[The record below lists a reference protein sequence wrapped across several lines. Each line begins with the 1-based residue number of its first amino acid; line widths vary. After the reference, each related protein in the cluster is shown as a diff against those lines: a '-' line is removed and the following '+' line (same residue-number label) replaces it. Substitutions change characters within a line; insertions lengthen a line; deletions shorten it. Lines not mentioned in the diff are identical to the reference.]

1 MESGSGVAFG
11 QQGEMTVGAGFRE
24 METAWMAG
32 VAAMARAGASII
44 FDDVFLQGGS
54 SQQRLRAQLAD
65 LAVLWVGV
73 RCEAATAA
81 ARELARGDRPV
92 GMAATQAELVH
103 EGVHYDL
110 EVDTTHSESLDCA
123 RLIAAR
129 VRRL

>member
-1 MESGSGVAFG
+1 
-11 QQGEMTVGAGFRE
+11 
-24 METAWMAG
+24 MAG

-44 FDDVFLQGGS
+44 FDDVFLQGGA

-65 LAVLWVGV
+65 LNVLWVGV

-92 GMAATQAELVH
+92 GMAATQAAFVH
-103 EGVHYDL
+103 DGVRYDL

-123 RLIAAR
+123 RLVAAR
-129 VRRL
+129 VRRV